1 MDFYYWFYGFINLE
15 RVMSKFQFGKTKVAK
30 TAESIREDNE
40 QGSTPL
46 VPVTPD
52 TNQQQKEQ
60 TEEQVKEQ
68 TSEESQPQVEERKP
82 EVQKEQPK
90 KEQLKEEKPKKKKP
104 EVQAEQVK
112 EEKLEAPAQPKDEP
126 QQTQESSEPA
136 DTPPAPNKALAAI
149 RDKSATNGIVV
160 NVPMEDY
167 FQLMMLKKIEKKTL
181 KELALQ
187 AIHEFVERNRVM

>member
-1 MDFYYWFYGFINLE
+1 
-15 RVMSKFQFGKTKVAK
+15 MSKFQFGKTKVKK

-40 QGSTPL
+40 QGGTPL
-46 VPVTPD
+46 IPVTPD
-52 TNQQQKEQ
+52 TNQQQEEQATEQEKEQ
-60 TEEQVKEQ
+60 VKEQVKEQ
-68 TSEESQPQVEERKP
+68 TPEESQPQVEDRKP
-82 EVQKEQPK
+82 KVQEEQPK
-90 KEQLKEEKPKKKKP
+90 KEKPEEEKL
-104 EVQAEQVK
+104 EAQAEQVK
-112 EEKLEAPAQPKDEP
+112 EEKTEAPAQPKDEL
-126 QQTQESSEPA
+126 QQTPENSDSA
-136 DTPPAPNKALAAI
+136 DTPPVPNKALAAI

>member
-1 MDFYYWFYGFINLE
+1 
-15 RVMSKFQFGKTKVAK
+15 MSKFQFGKTKVAK
-30 TAESIREDNE
+30 TAESIREDKE
-40 QGSTPL
+40 QGGTPL

-52 TNQQQKEQ
+52 TNQQQEEQ

-68 TSEESQPQVEERKP
+68 KPEESQPQVEEPKP
-82 EVQKEQPK
+82 DVQEEQQKKEQPK
-90 KEQLKEEKPKKKKP
+90 EEKSEAQAEQMKEEKP
-104 EVQAEQVK
+104 
-112 EEKLEAPAQPKDEP
+112 EAPAQPKDEP
-126 QQTQESSEPA
+126 QQTQESLESA
-136 DTPPAPNKALAAI
+136 DTPPVPNKALAAI

>member
-1 MDFYYWFYGFINLE
+1 M
-15 RVMSKFQFGKTKVAK
+15 
-30 TAESIREDNE
+30 
-40 QGSTPL
+40 
-46 VPVTPD
+46 
-52 TNQQQKEQ
+52 
-60 TEEQVKEQ
+60 
-68 TSEESQPQVEERKP
+68 
-82 EVQKEQPK
+82 
-90 KEQLKEEKPKKKKP
+90 KEEKP
-104 EVQAEQVK
+104 
-112 EEKLEAPAQPKDEP
+112 EAPATPKDEP

-149 RDKSATNGIVV
+149 RDKGATNGIVV

>member
-1 MDFYYWFYGFINLE
+1 
-15 RVMSKFQFGKTKVAK
+15 MSKFQFGKTKVQK
-30 TAESIREDNE
+30 TAESIRDDKE

-46 VPVTPD
+46 VPVMPD
-52 TNQQQKEQ
+52 THQQQEEQ
-60 TEEQVKEQ
+60 TEEKEQVKEQ
-68 TSEESQPQVEERKP
+68 KPEESQPQVEDRKP
-82 EVQKEQPK
+82 EVQEEQPK
-90 KEQLKEEKPKKKKP
+90 GEQPKEEKS
-104 EVQAEQVK
+104 EAQAEQMK
-112 EEKLEAPAQPKDEP
+112 EEKQEAPAQPKDEP
-126 QQTQESSEPA
+126 QQTQESSESA
-136 DTPPAPNKALAAI
+136 DTPPVPNKALAAI

>member
-1 MDFYYWFYGFINLE
+1 
-15 RVMSKFQFGKTKVAK
+15 MSKFQFGKTKVKK

-40 QGSTPL
+40 QGGTPL
-46 VPVTPD
+46 IPVTPD
-52 TNQQQKEQ
+52 TNQQQEEQAKEQ
-60 TEEQVKEQ
+60 EKEQEKEQVKEQ
-68 TSEESQPQVEERKP
+68 TPEESQPQVEDRKP
-82 EVQKEQPK
+82 KVQEEQP
-90 KEQLKEEKPKKKKP
+90 KEEKPEEEKL
-104 EVQAEQVK
+104 EDQAEQVM
-112 EEKLEAPAQPKDEP
+112 EEKPEAPAQPKDEL
-126 QQTQESSEPA
+126 QQTPENSDSA
-136 DTPPAPNKALAAI
+136 DTPPVPNKALAAI

>member
-1 MDFYYWFYGFINLE
+1 MT
-15 RVMSKFQFGKTKVAK
+15 KFQFGKTKVAK
-30 TAESIREDNE
+30 TAESIRDDNE
-40 QGSTPL
+40 QGSAPL
-46 VPVTPD
+46 IPVTPD
-52 TNQQQKEQ
+52 TYQQQKEQ

-68 TSEESQPQVEERKP
+68 KPEEFQPQVEERKP

-90 KEQLKEEKPKKKKP
+90 EEQPKEEKP
-104 EVQAEQVK
+104 VVLAEQVK
-112 EEKLEAPAQPKDEP
+112 KEKPEAPAQPKDEP

-136 DTPPAPNKALAAI
+136 DTPPVPNKALTAI

>member
-1 MDFYYWFYGFINLE
+1 
-15 RVMSKFQFGKTKVAK
+15 MSKFQFGKTKVAK
-30 TAESIREDNE
+30 TAESIREDKE
-40 QGSTPL
+40 QGGTPL

-52 TNQQQKEQ
+52 TNQQQEEQ

-68 TSEESQPQVEERKP
+68 KPEESQPQVEEPKP
-82 EVQKEQPK
+82 DVQEEQPK
-90 KEQLKEEKPKKKKP
+90 EEQPKREQPKEEKSEAQAEQMKEEKP
-104 EVQAEQVK
+104 
-112 EEKLEAPAQPKDEP
+112 EAPAQPKDEP
-126 QQTQESSEPA
+126 QQTQESSESA
-136 DTPPAPNKALAAI
+136 DTPPVPNKALAAI

>member
-1 MDFYYWFYGFINLE
+1 
-15 RVMSKFQFGKTKVAK
+15 MSKFQFGKTKVAK
-30 TAESIREDNE
+30 TAESIREDKE
-40 QGSTPL
+40 QGGTPL

-52 TNQQQKEQ
+52 TNQQQEEQ

-68 TSEESQPQVEERKP
+68 KPEESQPQVEEPKP
-82 EVQKEQPK
+82 EVQ
-90 KEQLKEEKPKKKKP
+90 EEKPKEVKP
-104 EVQAEQVK
+104 EAQAEQVK
-112 EEKLEAPAQPKDEP
+112 EEKPEAPAQPKDEP
-126 QQTQESSEPA
+126 QQTQESSESA
-136 DTPPAPNKALAAI
+136 DTPPVPNKALAAI

>member
-1 MDFYYWFYGFINLE
+1 
-15 RVMSKFQFGKTKVAK
+15 MSKKFQFGKTKVAK
-30 TAESIREDNE
+30 TAESIRDDNE
-40 QGSTPL
+40 QGSAPL
-46 VPVTPD
+46 IPVTPD
-52 TNQQQKEQ
+52 TDRQQKEQ

-68 TSEESQPQVEERKP
+68 KPEESQPQVEERKS

-90 KEQLKEEKPKKKKP
+90 EEKP
-104 EVQAEQVK
+104 EVQTELVK
-112 EEKLEAPAQPKDEP
+112 KEKPEAPEQPKDEP
-126 QQTQESSEPA
+126 RQTQESSEPA
-136 DTPPAPNKALAAI
+136 DTPPVPNKALAAI
-149 RDKSATNGIVV
+149 KDKNTTNGIVV

>member
-1 MDFYYWFYGFINLE
+1 
-15 RVMSKFQFGKTKVAK
+15 MSKFQFGKTKVKK

-40 QGSTPL
+40 QGGTPL
-46 VPVTPD
+46 IPVTPD
-52 TNQQQKEQ
+52 TNQQPEEQAKEK
-60 TEEQVKEQ
+60 EKEQVKEQ
-68 TSEESQPQVEERKP
+68 KPEESQPQVEDRKP
-82 EVQKEQPK
+82 KVQEEQP
-90 KEQLKEEKPKKKKP
+90 KEEKP
-104 EVQAEQVK
+104 E
-112 EEKLEAPAQPKDEP
+112 EEKMEAQAQQVNEEKPEAPAQPKDEL
-126 QQTQESSEPA
+126 QQTPENSDSA
-136 DTPPAPNKALAAI
+136 DTPPVPNKALAAI

>member
-1 MDFYYWFYGFINLE
+1 
-15 RVMSKFQFGKTKVAK
+15 MSKFQFGKTKVAK
-30 TAESIREDNE
+30 TAESIRDDNE
-40 QGSTPL
+40 QGSAPL
-46 VPVTPD
+46 IPVTPD
-52 TNQQQKEQ
+52 TDQQQKEQ

-68 TSEESQPQVEERKP
+68 KPEESQPLVEERKP

-90 KEQLKEEKPKKKKP
+90 EEKPKEEKPKEEKPKEEKPEEEKP
-104 EVQAEQVK
+104 EVQTEQVK
-112 EEKLEAPAQPKDEP
+112 EEKPKVPAQQKDEP
-126 QQTQESSEPA
+126 QQTQENSEPT
-136 DTPPAPNKALAAI
+136 DTPPVPIKALAAI
-149 RDKSATNGIVV
+149 KDKGTTNGIVV

>member
-1 MDFYYWFYGFINLE
+1 
-15 RVMSKFQFGKTKVAK
+15 MSNFQFGKSKVAK
-30 TAESIREDNE
+30 TAKSIRDDNE
-40 QGSTPL
+40 QGGAPL
-46 VPVTPD
+46 IPVTPD
-52 TNQQQKEQ
+52 TYQQQKEQ

-68 TSEESQPQVEERKP
+68 KPEEFQPQVEERKP

-90 KEQLKEEKPKKKKP
+90 EEQPKEEKPKEEKP

-112 EEKLEAPAQPKDEP
+112 EEKPKAPAQPKDEP

-136 DTPPAPNKALAAI
+136 DTPPVSNKALAAI
-149 RDKSATNGIVV
+149 KDKNTTNGIVV

-167 FQLMMLKKIEKKTL
+167 FQLMMMKKIEKKTL

>member
-1 MDFYYWFYGFINLE
+1 
-15 RVMSKFQFGKTKVAK
+15 MSKFQFGKTKVKK

-40 QGSTPL
+40 QGGAPL
-46 VPVTPD
+46 IPVTPEPH
-52 TNQQQKEQ
+52 QRQEEQAKEQ
-60 TEEQVKEQ
+60 EKEQVKEQ
-68 TSEESQPQVEERKP
+68 KPEESQPQVEDRKP
-82 EVQKEQPK
+82 KVQEEQP
-90 KEQLKEEKPKKKKP
+90 KEEKPEEEKL
-104 EVQAEQVK
+104 EAQAEQVK
-112 EEKLEAPAQPKDEP
+112 EEKPEAPAQPKDEL
-126 QQTQESSEPA
+126 QQTPENSDSA
-136 DTPPAPNKALAAI
+136 DTPPVPNKALAAI

>member
-1 MDFYYWFYGFINLE
+1 
-15 RVMSKFQFGKTKVAK
+15 MSKFQFGKTKVAK

-68 TSEESQPQVEERKP
+68 TPEESQPQVEERKP
-82 EVQKEQPK
+82 EVQKEQ
-90 KEQLKEEKPKKKKP
+90 LKEEKPKKKKP
-104 EVQAEQVK
+104 EVQVEQVK
-112 EEKLEAPAQPKDEP
+112 EEKPEAPATLKDEP

-149 RDKSATNGIVV
+149 RDKGATNGIVV

>member
-1 MDFYYWFYGFINLE
+1 
-15 RVMSKFQFGKTKVAK
+15 MSKFQFGKTKVAK
-30 TAESIREDNE
+30 TAESIRDDNE
-40 QGSTPL
+40 QGSAPL
-46 VPVTPD
+46 IPVTPD
-52 TNQQQKEQ
+52 TDQQQKEQ

-68 TSEESQPQVEERKP
+68 KPEESQPQVEERKP

-90 KEQLKEEKPKKKKP
+90 EEQPKEEKPKEEKP
-104 EVQAEQVK
+104 E
-112 EEKLEAPAQPKDEP
+112 EEKPKAPAQQKDEP
-126 QQTQESSEPA
+126 QQTQENSEST
-136 DTPPAPNKALAAI
+136 DTPPVPNKALAAI

>member
-1 MDFYYWFYGFINLE
+1 
-15 RVMSKFQFGKTKVAK
+15 MSKFQFGKTKVQK
-30 TAESIREDNE
+30 TAESIREDKE
-40 QGSTPL
+40 QGGTPL
-46 VPVTPD
+46 IPVTPD
-52 TNQQQKEQ
+52 TNQQQEEQ

-68 TSEESQPQVEERKP
+68 NPEESQPQVEEPKP
-82 EVQKEQPK
+82 DMQEEQQKKEQPK
-90 KEQLKEEKPKKKKP
+90 REQPKEEKSEAQAEQMKEEKP
-104 EVQAEQVK
+104 
-112 EEKLEAPAQPKDEP
+112 EAPAQPKDEP

-136 DTPPAPNKALAAI
+136 DTPPVPNKALAAI

>member
-1 MDFYYWFYGFINLE
+1 
-15 RVMSKFQFGKTKVAK
+15 MSKFQFGKTKVAK
-30 TAESIREDNE
+30 TAESIREDKE
-40 QGSTPL
+40 QGGTPL
-46 VPVTPD
+46 VPD
-52 TNQQQKEQ
+52 TNLQQEEQ

-68 TSEESQPQVEERKP
+68 KPEESQPQVEGRKS

-90 KEQLKEEKPKKKKP
+90 EEKPEEEKP
-104 EVQAEQVK
+104 EAQAEQVK
-112 EEKLEAPAQPKDEP
+112 EEKPEAPAQQKDEP
-126 QQTQESSEPA
+126 QQTLESSESA
-136 DTPPAPNKALAAI
+136 DTPPVPNKALAAI

>member
-1 MDFYYWFYGFINLE
+1 
-15 RVMSKFQFGKTKVAK
+15 MSKFQFGKTKVAK
-30 TAESIREDNE
+30 TAESIREDKE
-40 QGSTPL
+40 QGGTPL

-52 TNQQQKEQ
+52 TNLQQEEQ

-68 TSEESQPQVEERKP
+68 KPEESQPQVEGRKS

-90 KEQLKEEKPKKKKP
+90 EEKPEEEKP
-104 EVQAEQVK
+104 EAQAEQVK
-112 EEKLEAPAQPKDEP
+112 EEKPEAPAQQKDEP
-126 QQTQESSEPA
+126 QQTLESSESA
-136 DTPPAPNKALAAI
+136 DTPPVPNKALAAI

>member
-1 MDFYYWFYGFINLE
+1 
-15 RVMSKFQFGKTKVAK
+15 MSKFQFGKTKVKK

-40 QGSTPL
+40 QGGTPL
-46 VPVTPD
+46 IPVTPD
-52 TNQQQKEQ
+52 TNQQQEEQSKEQ
-60 TEEQVKEQ
+60 EKEQEKEQVKEQ
-68 TSEESQPQVEERKP
+68 TPEESQPQVEDRKP
-82 EVQKEQPK
+82 KVQEEQP
-90 KEQLKEEKPKKKKP
+90 KEEKPEGEKL
-104 EVQAEQVK
+104 EAQAEQVK
-112 EEKLEAPAQPKDEP
+112 EEKPEAPAQQKDEP
-126 QQTQESSEPA
+126 QQTSENSNSA
-136 DTPPAPNKALAAI
+136 DTPPVPNKALAAI

>member
-1 MDFYYWFYGFINLE
+1 
-15 RVMSKFQFGKTKVAK
+15 MSKFQFGKTKVAK
-30 TAESIREDNE
+30 TAESIRDDNE
-40 QGSTPL
+40 QGSAPL
-46 VPVTPD
+46 IPVTPD
-52 TNQQQKEQ
+52 TDQQQKEQ

-68 TSEESQPQVEERKP
+68 KPEESQPQVEERKP

-90 KEQLKEEKPKKKKP
+90 EEQPKEEKPKEEKPKEEKPEEEKP
-104 EVQAEQVK
+104 EVQAEEVR
-112 EEKLEAPAQPKDEP
+112 EEKPKAPAQQKDEP
-126 QQTQESSEPA
+126 QQTQENSEST
-136 DTPPAPNKALAAI
+136 DTPPVPNKALAAI

>member
-1 MDFYYWFYGFINLE
+1 
-15 RVMSKFQFGKTKVAK
+15 MSKFQFGKTKVAK
-30 TAESIREDNE
+30 TAESIREDKE
-40 QGSTPL
+40 QGGTPL

-52 TNQQQKEQ
+52 TNQQQEEQ

-68 TSEESQPQVEERKP
+68 KPEESQPQVEEPKP
-82 EVQKEQPK
+82 EVQ
-90 KEQLKEEKPKKKKP
+90 EEKPKEVKP
-104 EVQAEQVK
+104 EAQAVQVK
-112 EEKLEAPAQPKDEP
+112 EEKPEAPAQPKDEP

-136 DTPPAPNKALAAI
+136 DTPPVPNKALAAI

>member
-1 MDFYYWFYGFINLE
+1 
-15 RVMSKFQFGKTKVAK
+15 MSKFQFGKTKVKK

-40 QGSTPL
+40 QWGAPL
-46 VPVTPD
+46 IPVTPD
-52 TNQQQKEQ
+52 THQQQEEQAKEQ
-60 TEEQVKEQ
+60 EQVKEQ
-68 TSEESQPQVEERKP
+68 TPEESQPQVDDHKP
-82 EVQKEQPK
+82 KVQEEQP
-90 KEQLKEEKPKKKKP
+90 KEEKPEEEKL
-104 EVQAEQVK
+104 EAQAEQVK
-112 EEKLEAPAQPKDEP
+112 EEKMEAPAQPKDEP
-126 QQTQESSEPA
+126 QQTPENSDSA
-136 DTPPAPNKALAAI
+136 DTPPVPNKALAAI

>member
-1 MDFYYWFYGFINLE
+1 
-15 RVMSKFQFGKTKVAK
+15 MSKFQFGKTKVQK
-30 TAESIREDNE
+30 TAESIREDKE
-40 QGSTPL
+40 QGGTPL
-46 VPVTPD
+46 IPVTPD
-52 TNQQQKEQ
+52 TNQQQEEQ

-68 TSEESQPQVEERKP
+68 NPEESQPQVEEPKP
-82 EVQKEQPK
+82 DVQEEQQKKEQPK
-90 KEQLKEEKPKKKKP
+90 REQPKEEKSEPQAEQMKEEKP
-104 EVQAEQVK
+104 
-112 EEKLEAPAQPKDEP
+112 EAPAQPKDEP

-136 DTPPAPNKALAAI
+136 DTPPVPNKALAAI

>member
-1 MDFYYWFYGFINLE
+1 
-15 RVMSKFQFGKTKVAK
+15 MSKFQFGKTKVAK
-30 TAESIREDNE
+30 TAESIRDDNE
-40 QGSTPL
+40 QGSAPL
-46 VPVTPD
+46 IPVTPD
-52 TNQQQKEQ
+52 TDQQQKEQ

-68 TSEESQPQVEERKP
+68 KPEESHPQVEERKP

-90 KEQLKEEKPKKKKP
+90 EEKPKEEKPEEEKP

-112 EEKLEAPAQPKDEP
+112 GEKPEAPVQPKDEP
-126 QQTQESSEPA
+126 QQTRESSEPA
-136 DTPPAPNKALAAI
+136 DTPPVPNKALAAI

>member
-1 MDFYYWFYGFINLE
+1 
-15 RVMSKFQFGKTKVAK
+15 MSKFQFGKTKVQK
-30 TAESIREDNE
+30 TAESIRDDKE
-40 QGSTPL
+40 QGGTPL
-46 VPVTPD
+46 VPVIPD
-52 TNQQQKEQ
+52 ANQQPEEQ

-68 TSEESQPQVEERKP
+68 KPEESQPQVEDCKP

-90 KEQLKEEKPKKKKP
+90 REQPKEEKS
-104 EVQAEQVK
+104 EAQAEQVK
-112 EEKLEAPAQPKDEP
+112 EEKPETPAQSNDEP
-126 QQTQESSEPA
+126 QQTLESSESA
-136 DTPPAPNKALAAI
+136 DTPPVPNKALAAI

>member
-1 MDFYYWFYGFINLE
+1 
-15 RVMSKFQFGKTKVAK
+15 MSKFQFGKTKVKK

-40 QGSTPL
+40 QGGTPL
-46 VPVTPD
+46 IPVTPD
-52 TNQQQKEQ
+52 TNQKQEEQAKEQ
-60 TEEQVKEQ
+60 EQEKEQVKEQ
-68 TSEESQPQVEERKP
+68 TPEESQPQVDDHKP
-82 EVQKEQPK
+82 KVQEEQP
-90 KEQLKEEKPKKKKP
+90 KEEKPEEEKL
-104 EVQAEQVK
+104 EAQAEQVK
-112 EEKLEAPAQPKDEP
+112 EGKPEAPAQPKDEL
-126 QQTQESSEPA
+126 QQTPENSGSA
-136 DTPPAPNKALAAI
+136 DTPPVPNKALAAI